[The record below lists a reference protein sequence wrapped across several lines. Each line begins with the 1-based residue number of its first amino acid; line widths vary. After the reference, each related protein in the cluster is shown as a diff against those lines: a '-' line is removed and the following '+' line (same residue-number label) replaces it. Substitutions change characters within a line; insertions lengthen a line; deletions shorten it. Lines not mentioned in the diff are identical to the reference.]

1 MQLLVQHNLYSV
13 SQHGTGATF
22 IAWSNDGLGAI
33 KGLEVTNFGTGYTSS
48 PTVIVPTK
56 MLVTRRTGSTPPDV
70 SLSSSFTVGDTITG
84 QQSSATA
91 EVISWD
97 NTRQLLTLKILTGT
111 FILGELIDR
120 GSITNYAIVSRQN
133 TRPYCINRNTRNYA
147 VHLKTIKV
155 KSVNLL

>member
-1 MQLLVQHNLYSV
+1 
-13 SQHGTGATF
+13 
-22 IAWSNDGLGAI
+22 
-33 KGLEVTNFGTGYTSS
+33 
-48 PTVIVPTK
+48 

-84 QQSSATA
+84 QQSSATLL

-120 GSITNYAIVSRQN
+120 GSITNYCV
-133 TRPYCINRNTRNYA
+133 
-147 VHLKTIKV
+147 
-155 KSVNLL
+155 